1 MASMQKIFI
10 AVGLSAGLLLAG
22 IAGAADEV
30 TERLA
35 KQFGV
40 STADV
45 TPAPIPGLYRL
56 VLGPQVGYVTA
67 DGRYVVRGD
76 IIDIKNGNNL
86 TAADRATA
94 RLAYIKSLGEQNM
107 IVFAAPHPRHTL
119 TVLTDID
126 CGYCRQLAHDMPQ
139 LTAMGIE
146 MRYIPFP
153 RAGVDSSSWDKAVS
167 VWCAKDRQSAYQ
179 DAMRGVPVTPLKC
192 DPAPVAA
199 GYEFAQKLAVGG
211 TPIII
216 TETGQLIGGYL
227 PPAQLSQLL
236 DNPSAGMQDE

>member
-1 MASMQKIFI
+1 MQKMRFAICLF
-10 AVGLSAGLLLAG
+10 ALLV
-22 IAGAADEV
+22 AGAAYGGDDV
-30 TERLA
+30 TARLA
-35 KQFGV
+35 KQFGI
-40 STADV
+40 SPADV

-67 DGRYVVRGD
+67 DGRYLVRGD
-76 IIDIKNGNNL
+76 IVDIKDGDNL
-86 TAADRATA
+86 TAEDRAAA

-126 CGYCRQLAHDMPQ
+126 CGFCRQLARDMPQ

-146 MRYIPFP
+146 LRYIPFP

-167 VWCAKDRQSAYQ
+167 VWCAKDRQTAYR
-179 DAMRGVPVTPLKC
+179 DAMLGAPVVPLKC

-199 GYEFAQKLAVGG
+199 GYEFAQKLGLEG
-211 TPIII
+211 TPAII
-216 TETGQLIGGYL
+216 TETGRLIGGYL
-227 PPAQLSQLL
+227 PAPQLAQLL
-236 DNPSAGMQDE
+236 DNPTPGMQDE